1 MPTKSQLGVS
11 AASDI
16 GYPCH
21 TSSPDRGLRKRA
33 SSEADKPKYKPTPPP
48 SYSTAMGEEQPP
60 AGLAP
65 PSPSAKHLSSSLDAG
80 MASLN
85 LAKAAEADKE
95 EERKEEKEEERE
107 TAVEMDRRR
116 SVDREIDV
124 DKEEEQEQPASSTV
138 APNSSTVQ
146 DAGEETVATSQ
157 HTGAMNGSLV
167 PGQAPVSLVPELR
180 CSVEQAEEIMGTEA
194 TGLGLGLGLGLAD
207 EARLEDYRCIPVDH
221 AVAVECDEQVLGE
234 LDVAG
239 FEEFSRRIYALNE
252 NMSSFRRPRK
262 SSDK

>member
-1 MPTKSQLGVS
+1 
-11 AASDI
+11 
-16 GYPCH
+16 
-21 TSSPDRGLRKRA
+21 
-33 SSEADKPKYKPTPPP
+33 
-48 SYSTAMGEEQPP
+48 MGEEQPP
-60 AGLAP
+60 VGQAP

-85 LAKAAEADKE
+85 LAKTTEAN
-95 EERKEEKEEERE
+95 
-107 TAVEMDRRR
+107 
-116 SVDREIDV
+116 
-124 DKEEEQEQPASSTV
+124 KEEEQKNEKSVEKAVEGDRQSIDREIKVNEEETKEQPASSTV

-146 DAGEETVATSQ
+146 DTGEETVTTSQ
-157 HTGAMNGSLV
+157 HTGAMNGALV
-167 PGQAPVSLVPELR
+167 PGQAPVSLVPGLR

-194 TGLGLGLGLGLAD
+194 TGLGLGLGMGLGLGLAD
-207 EARLEDYRCIPVDH
+207 EARMEDYRCIPVDH

-262 SSDK
+262 SSDKWGKDLRRGEAWKYLHRGFGQRQGRDMNWKDMGGIPTPLLQINKIIGAILE